1 MRTIFAA
8 AALAALAAC
17 GPAAGP
23 AEGNDSANAAA
34 APAANAASPAAE
46 LAEWRAAVLEGCI
59 GGGRDR
65 VRDPNVPVEQHCA
78 CAIDRLAAGKTLA
91 QLREEELTG
100 AHAENFRTFHRQ
112 CIAEI
117 SPDYPLR
124 PAN

>member
-1 MRTIFAA
+1 MRTIIAA

-23 AEGNDSANAAA
+23 TERNDSANAAA
-34 APAANAASPAAE
+34 PAANGATPEAE

-65 VRDPNVPVEQHCA
+65 VRDSNVPVEQHCA
-78 CAIDRLAAGKTLA
+78 CAIDRLAEGKTLA

-100 AHAENFRTFHRQ
+100 AYAENFRTFHRQ

-124 PAN
+124 PAD